1 VQRSDAVEILGR
13 DVELQQAQERR
24 PAPVVVPVLPAA
36 EQAQVLH

>member
-1 VQRSDAVEILGR
+1 MQRSGAVEILVR

-24 PAPVVVPVLPAA
+24 PAPDVVLVLPAA